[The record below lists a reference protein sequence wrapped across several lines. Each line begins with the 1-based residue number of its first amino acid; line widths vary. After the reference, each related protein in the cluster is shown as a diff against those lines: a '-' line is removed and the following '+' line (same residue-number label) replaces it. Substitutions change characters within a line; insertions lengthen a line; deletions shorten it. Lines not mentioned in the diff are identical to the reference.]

1 MKLNG
6 KNIIT
11 DGDII
16 VTSPSVT
23 GKTLESVITEQQSDI
38 NRLKSNV
45 KYIYSYG
52 GVGGTGTGNGSS
64 SGTDSSSATLYAEFY
79 NKEIG
84 DNPIL
89 LNGAGKYTFYA
100 KVRKSAGATY
110 YLRVVT
116 GDNPNVNMATK
127 IPLSTELNGCEYTE
141 TIALSENGKIIVQL
155 LDADN
160 DVVDRIE
167 QNYILYPHEFSS
179 VFKYHYGNNGKYTSE
194 VNNNEYTMGA
204 TDGSASDPYIEMSY
218 KVNVSSPT
226 DIKLTYAIGD
236 FCSGVEVCTA
246 VNNTTKPFSIN
257 FKDLTRN
264 GKELLVDDNAGTYHV
279 TTTLSYISMGS
290 ETSETIEYDITL
302 IPSYLFINVRP
313 DKSVIYQTQE
323 ELDADKVDEIPNKNI
338 NPGEFVSFFLTVYD
352 GSLGNNIYQ
361 YDVKCNVYDY
371 INDSFVENPDLVDS
385 MILSERSES
394 LSGLSF
400 SFSTSGI
407 KKLVFSTTSQKNAKT
422 CTNTLFLYVKEPVNS
437 IDWNVGN
444 VLESY
449 YFRANQGDNT
459 YSANFPKLSS
469 VNSPLELKT
478 TSSPIT
484 LKESAWRETNGTTT
498 MLAIGVQISKINSDN
513 CKILDIYYPIDKD
526 KTADES
532 DPTYSLRT
540 KKLFEETDYA
550 NDILIPTEDNYN
562 KANTSNYHLI
572 QIFRQFLGYD
582 GVTPYY
588 ADLLY
593 IDGVVECCN
602 FNTKNIPLKISKI
615 ILNNI
620 NISYNLINLQYIN
633 SDGLNLDGLA
643 YKYYLSYKEKMVNVS
658 LDTKINDDELV
669 AYQAMDNMKFDGSNV
684 VTTMS
689 NVKTI
694 AENLSIPTM
703 VFDYCPGSEKDEKG
717 NTIGT
722 SLTDDTT
729 GEDTGSWQYL
739 MKQFL
744 KGYKSGESNVF
755 GTKKIDLWWCPGKV
769 GETKYKL
776 DKISVPEVDELSG
789 YWEFGF
795 QGTSTMTNR
804 IKNFTL
810 SLITNNNDK
819 NEQILF
825 SPNFKKG
832 STDEARATFLP
843 EREWTIKA
851 DIADSAHANNTCV
864 GKFVNKVC
872 SKFNIGTSLSS
883 EVASRIRN
891 CLEGFPVLMFFRCDS
906 DDRVYY
912 FGVYNFNLGRASEYN
927 LGYTTDIEE
936 VYNRCKDATDT
947 NFTFTYGKCERNS
960 KLAVGEIQD
969 NQCEFDFSQ
978 YQESLLFSG
987 EQASDDRGRMFG
999 ADSKI
1004 TGANKS
1010 NAKTTLQKMVEG
1022 VARAGRYVFQQVGKT
1037 FGENSKGY
1045 TVKNQVPD
1053 TKEQITIVNGDY
1065 VYIDG
1070 FESSDVTDLL
1080 KLITTQ
1086 SDVNGEI
1093 SNTPLLNY
1101 ASASEY
1107 YTICMAFGLVD
1118 SVLKNMNLK
1127 SWNGTTCY
1135 CAFYDMD
1142 CAFGE
1147 ANDGKEKIS
1156 YLAATDQW
1164 HSTTSTDGY
1173 VQPVSIDYDYWSNDL
1188 GMGVGYDFTSSYL
1201 FGVVKYA
1208 QAIFSSNDDL
1218 KNLNLENFPQE
1229 FWAKLRCGELKN
1241 ADYFMENYY
1250 SSGVHKIPSYLAS
1263 LDYRVKYLYKGQI
1276 YDEEKNEYIEKF
1288 IANVEA
1294 FHGTRKHKVRD
1305 WLNNRIKFLD
1315 VVMNINNLNISLVPG
1330 IVLPK
1335 HDKSTEVASNND
1347 ISILSDAFATDEHN
1361 RVCSSFTD
1369 LPVQI
1374 QAPKNTPFILTRGTD
1389 RSVYML
1395 NADETDYNK
1404 LKISTVSA
1412 VVNRYYGSKSFISID
1427 RIEPFLTTAAMVT
1440 SDKLTSV
1447 RWGGYKMSTISSGLT
1462 ITSSTVEEI
1471 YLPVSNFS
1479 GELKI
1484 DNENGRGQSI
1494 TSIDISGSGLY
1505 GKFTDLKNLKT
1516 LKFNGVNASSGN
1528 VNIGGNSKNMTTSD
1542 LSISGQSTET
1552 KTKLNS
1558 LNITKV
1564 PGNYSLVNTAI
1575 QTISIESDGV
1585 AGRTFAI
1592 TGDETLTTL
1601 SLSNFETITI
1611 KNCTNLVNLTING
1624 NCKTLYINGNT
1635 LASGTYTEGKLVTIN
1650 STTSGEYNLTN
1661 LTSLNTLTIN
1671 QCSGMQI
1678 LKLPNKSVS
1687 INSGGLSHN
1696 MYLKYIDTTSGSN
1709 SNVEIC
1715 GTSVFYNCPLYSMR
1729 ANETT
1734 YTNMSIKST
1743 VTSLDSTFSI
1753 GWIGTNSDILDMDD
1767 VRHFVE
1773 NVVSDDMKSK
1783 IQSFAGCFND
1793 RTHINYDINSANTDE
1808 ANRRAGTLTSSNRLC
1823 PDFTRYTSLNN
1834 IRSMFW
1840 GTGVTFL
1847 YREMFNFGNNNS
1859 ALNWIGYATSGS
1871 RNISTDSLYYISKRI
1886 TTFGGY
1892 EWNYKNTY
1900 TIYKWD
1906 DSASQYVIVGTTKD
1920 TAIKMVDVL
1929 MPQQDHASV
1938 SYDNDEW
1945 DINKKLT
1952 QFSYFEFNS
1961 SQYVDLSDIFKLYPN
1976 VTTINNFLNGDLTKY
1991 TYGKLLSDCTNLT
2004 SVRDSFNHNN
2014 VNTLKNCEEIDL
2026 YEFFNWEAN
2035 TKITNLFSS
2044 GESTSLGFISRK
2056 KVSYANMCNIMDEIS
2071 KKTQLTSLTNIFSY
2085 CTITDYNNEEIEFP
2099 NKNTKITSLNYLF
2112 YKCKSDN
2119 GNFGQLKF
2127 ASDFFENIPNVNS
2140 LVRTFYGV
2148 NLGSMF
2154 GMDFFKK
2161 RKETTTNVYIVKDGQ
2176 DSKLDTSWD
2185 IATLHSFEYN
2195 KSISNLTECFAYVK
2209 FVNCK
2214 NWFDPQDHGVSSI
2227 ETDYI
2232 DYKGD
2237 VTTYKNYYK
2246 SRSSSKIYTFDINGT
2261 ECGIKSSNITFEE
2274 NETIDTIKERG
2285 YLYCVYNKE
2294 DYYYY
2299 GYQYCSNSDS
2309 DSDSDGLIQVIKI
2322 NNKNIKNAETE
2333 KINDNSY
2340 YKITLLRYNEYS
2352 YSNGYTITTNTEISD
2367 LDNNYTHYIN
2377 NFQVKYN
2384 KNTFDFYNHDLSGDL
2399 HYYNNATTL
2408 ISSGNGTPLVET
2420 SYNLYKTYC
2429 CLPPDILYAC
2439 SDNAKLTGVFM
2450 DTNIIGVMPLH
2461 LTKNC
2466 QSSSLANAFRNINLM
2481 PNLEY
2486 LYNSTFKENNDFEA
2500 YFASVPIVEQDKSKI
2515 PEASLDT
2522 NSNACVFY
2530 RDSDGILCRRHP
2542 KKTKESESETETL
2555 TETEKEK
2562 AQYLYIP
2569 INFTKSNSI
2578 NYMFNFR
2585 YNLPNSVTISEK
2597 SNKSGDDAVTG
2608 MFNQYFFIHKESVNW
2623 NLVINAVS
2631 PFISSLSDKRYW
2643 DDSQRGYYSTD
2654 MNENSWWKS
2663 NIVTSWDNINN
2674 GVFNVFLNLCCS
2686 TVDETRDVVDNGCPI
2701 NLANSIKLNNFLNGA
2716 IMYFI
2721 CGRVFQQSVLMSDM
2735 TTSNNLTNTS
2745 DYILR
2750 AQSGSTYD
2758 SFRISKNIQLPRSSS
2773 TLKDANLRFIYD
2785 NVNGYTVLLRCF
2797 VDEDGN
2803 SIEGYNKLSNFG
2815 SRKIIWSESY
2825 RYNSSN
2831 SGE

>member
-11 DGDII
+11 DGDVI

-38 NRLKSNV
+38 NMLKSNV

-64 SGTDSSSATLYAEFY
+64 SGADSSSATLYAEFD

-89 LNGAGKYTFYA
+89 LNGEGKYTFYA

-110 YLRVVT
+110 YLRVAV
-116 GDNPNVNMATK
+116 GDNPNVNTAPK
-127 IPLSTELNGCEYTE
+127 RPLSTELNGCEYTE
-141 TIALSENGKIIVQL
+141 IFNLSENGKIIVQL
-155 LDADN
+155 LDSDN
-160 DVVDRIE
+160 DVVDRNE
-167 QNYILYPHEFSS
+167 QYYILHPHEFSS
-179 VFKYHYGNNGKYTSE
+179 VFKYRYNGGKNTSE
-194 VNNNEYTMGA
+194 VSNNEYTMGA
-204 TDGSASDPYIEMSY
+204 TDDSAFDPYIEMSY
-218 KVNVSSPT
+218 KVNVTNPT
-226 DIKLTYAIGD
+226 GIKLTYTIGD
-236 FCSGVEVCTA
+236 FYSGVEELSV
-246 VNNTTKPFSIN
+246 VDNINKPFRIE
-257 FKDLTRN
+257 FKELTRN
-264 GKELLVDDNAGTYHV
+264 NKELLIDDNAGTYHV
-279 TTTLSYISMGS
+279 TTTLSYTSLGS

-302 IPSYLFINVRP
+302 IPTYLFINVRP

-323 ELDADKVDEIPNKNI
+323 ELESDIVGETPKKNI
-338 NPGEFVSFFLTVYD
+338 NTGEFVSFFLTVYD
-352 GSLGNNIYQ
+352 GSLGNNVCQ
-361 YDVKCNVYDY
+361 YDVKCNVYGY
-371 INDSFVENPDLVDS
+371 INGSFDENAEVTNS
-385 MILSERSES
+385 MIVGERSES
-394 LSGLSF
+394 LSGMSF

-407 KKLVFSTTSQKNAKT
+407 KKLVFSTTSSKTAAKT
-422 CTNTLFLYVKEPVNS
+422 CTNTLFLYVKSPINN
-437 IDWNVGN
+437 IDWDVKAN

-449 YFRANQGDNT
+449 YFRANQGNNT

-469 VNSPLELKT
+469 VNNPLELKT

-484 LKESAWRETNGTTT
+484 LKESAWRKTSGTTT
-498 MLAIGVQISKINSDN
+498 MLAIGVQISKTNSDN
-513 CKILDIYYPIDKD
+513 CKILDIYYPTGNE
-526 KTADES
+526 TADES
-532 DPTYSLRT
+532 QSTYSLRT
-540 KKLFEETDYA
+540 KKLFEETDYV

-562 KANTSNYHLI
+562 IANTSNYHLI

-582 GVTPYY
+582 GTTPYY

-602 FNTKNIPLKISKI
+602 QKTKNIPLKIGKI

-620 NISYNLINLQYIN
+620 NISYNLINLQYIK
-633 SDGLNLDGLA
+633 SDNLNLDGLA
-643 YKYYLSYKEKMVNVS
+643 YKYYLSYKEKYVNVS
-658 LDTKINDDELV
+658 SDTKIDDDENV
-669 AYQAMDNMKFDGSNV
+669 VYKAIDSMYFDGSNV
-684 VTTMS
+684 ITKFSTVQ
-689 NVKTI
+689 TI

-703 VFDYCPGSEKDEKG
+703 VFDYCPGSEQDENG
-717 NTIGT
+717 NIIGT
-722 SLTDDTT
+722 PLSSDEN
-729 GEDTGSWQYL
+729 GNDTGSWQYL

-776 DKISVPEVDELSG
+776 NPISVPGVNGLTG

-872 SKFNIGTSLSS
+872 SKFNIGTSLST

-912 FGVYNFNLGRASEYN
+912 LGVYNFNLGRSSEYN

-936 VYNRCKDATDT
+936 VYNRCDDATDT
-947 NFTFTYGKCERNS
+947 NFAFTYGKCERNPN
-960 KLAVGEIQD
+960 LAVGEIQD
-969 NQCEFDFSQ
+969 NQFEFDFSQ
-978 YQESLLFSG
+978 YQESLLFKSD
-987 EQASDDRGRMFG
+987 QATDDRGRMFG

-1004 TGANKS
+1004 TAANKG
-1010 NAKTTLQKMVEG
+1010 NAKKTLLKLVEG

-1037 FGENSKGY
+1037 FGENSEGY
-1045 TVKNQVPD
+1045 KNKNQVPD
-1053 TKEQITIVNGDY
+1053 TKKQITLVNGKNVY
-1065 VYIDG
+1065 VDG
-1070 FESSDVTDLL
+1070 FESGEVTDLL

-1086 SDVNGEI
+1086 SDVKGEI

-1127 SWNGTTCY
+1127 SWDGTTCY

-1173 VQPVSIDYDYWSNDL
+1173 LQPVTVDYDYWNDSI
-1188 GMGVGYDFTSSYL
+1188 GMGTGYDFTSSYL

-1208 QAIFSSNDDL
+1208 QAIFSSNKDL
-1218 KNLNLENFPQE
+1218 NNLNLENFPQE

-1250 SSGVHKIPSYLAS
+1250 SSGIHKIPSYLAS
-1263 LDYRVKYLYKGQI
+1263 LNYRVKYLYKCQI
-1276 YDEEKNEYIEKF
+1276 YDELEKKYIEKF
-1288 IANVEA
+1288 IANVDA

-1315 VVMNINNLNISLVPG
+1315 VVMNINNLTLPLVAG
-1330 IVLPK
+1330 INLPK
-1335 HDKSTEVASNND
+1335 HDKSTEVGLNGD
-1347 ISILSDAFATDEHN
+1347 IAILSDAFATNEN
-1361 RVCSSFTD
+1361 NSVCSSFTD
-1369 LPVQI
+1369 LTVQI
-1374 QAPKNTPFILTRGTD
+1374 QAPKNTPFILTKGLDTY
-1389 RSVYML
+1389 VYLL
-1395 NADETDYNK
+1395 NADETDTNK
-1404 LKISTVSA
+1404 LKFTTISS

-1427 RIEPFLTTAAMVT
+1427 RIEPFLTTAAMVI

-1447 RWGGYKMSTISSGLT
+1447 KWGGYQMSTITSGLKV
-1462 ITSSTVEEI
+1462 TSSTVKEI

-1479 GELKI
+1479 GKLEI
-1484 DNENGRGQSI
+1484 DKENGRGVSI

-1505 GKFTDLKNLKT
+1505 GDFKNLNNLKT
-1516 LKFNGVNASSGN
+1516 LKFNGVNATSGD
-1528 VNIGGNSKNMTTSD
+1528 VIIGGNSKNMTTSD
-1542 LSISGQSTET
+1542 LSISGESTEA

-1558 LNITKV
+1558 LSIINV
-1564 PGNYSLVNTAI
+1564 PGDYSLVNTAI
-1575 QTISIESDGV
+1575 QTIDIVSDGV
-1585 AGRTFAI
+1585 AGRTFKI
-1592 TGDETLTTL
+1592 DGDETLTTL
-1601 SLSNFETITI
+1601 SLTNFETVTI
-1611 KNCTNLVNLTING
+1611 KNCSNLVTLIING

-1635 LASGTYTEGKLVTIN
+1635 SSSKTYTDGKLVTIN
-1650 STTSGEYNLTN
+1650 STTSGEYNLTE
-1661 LTSLNTLTIN
+1661 LTSLNTLTIQ
-1671 QCSGMQI
+1671 QCNGMEI

-1687 INSGGLSHN
+1687 INSSGLSNN
-1696 MYLKYIDTTSGSN
+1696 MYLKYIDTTSGDN

-1729 ANETT
+1729 ANETD
-1734 YTNMSIKST
+1734 YTKMSIRSD
-1743 VTSLDSTFSI
+1743 VTSLASTFSI
-1753 GWIGTNSDILDMDD
+1753 GWIGTNSDTLNMND
-1767 VRHFVE
+1767 VRHFIE
-1773 NVVSDDMKSK
+1773 DVVSDDMKSK
-1783 IQSFAGCFND
+1783 IQSFASCFND
-1793 RTHINYDINSANTDE
+1793 RTHIVYDINSANTDE
-1808 ANRRAGTLTSSNRLC
+1808 ANRIAAGTLTTDSRLC
-1823 PDFTRYTSLNN
+1823 PDFTGYTSLNN
-1834 IRSMFW
+1834 ISSMFW
-1840 GTGVTFL
+1840 SCNVSFL
-1847 YREMFNFGNNNS
+1847 YREMFNFGNNTS
-1859 ALNWIGYATSGS
+1859 ALNWDGYANSGAK
-1871 RNISTDSLYYISKRI
+1871 NMSTDSLYYISKRI
-1886 TTFGGY
+1886 TTFGGHA
-1892 EWNYKNTY
+1892 WDYKNTY
-1900 TIYKWD
+1900 TIYEWD
-1906 DSASQYVIVGTTKD
+1906 ASKKAYVITGTTKD

-1929 MPQQDHASV
+1929 MPQQEHTSV
-1938 SYDNDEW
+1938 EESDNW
-1945 DINKKLT
+1945 DKNNNLNR
-1952 QFSYFEFNS
+1952 FSYFEFNS

-2014 VNTLKNCEEIDL
+2014 VNTLEKCEQIDL
-2026 YEFFNWEAN
+2026 YEFFNWDAN
-2035 TKITNLFSS
+2035 SSISNLFAS
-2044 GESTSLGFISRK
+2044 GDSTTLGFVSYKTVSYEKMKLIMESISRK
-2056 KVSYANMCNIMDEIS
+2056 TK
-2071 KKTQLTSLTNIFSY
+2071 LTSLTNIFSY

-2112 YKCKSDN
+2112 YKCKSNYGD
-2119 GNFGQLKF
+2119 FGQLKF

-2161 RKETTTNVYIVKDGQ
+2161 RKETITNVYIVKNGQ

-2185 IATLHSFEYN
+2185 IAKLHSFEYN

-2214 NWFDPQDHGVSSI
+2214 NWFDPQDHDMSSI
-2227 ETDYI
+2227 GTDYI
-2232 DYKGD
+2232 EYNGD
-2237 VTTYKNYYK
+2237 ETTYKNYYK

-2285 YLYCVYNKE
+2285 YLYCVYNNE

-2322 NNKNIKNAETE
+2322 NNKNIKNAETG
-2333 KINDNSY
+2333 KINNNTY

-2377 NFQVKYN
+2377 NFQVKYLN
-2384 KNTFDFYNHDLSGDL
+2384 NTFDFYNHDLSGDL
-2399 HYYNNATTL
+2399 IYYNNATTL
-2408 ISSGNGTPLVET
+2408 ISSGNDTPLVET

-2466 QSSSLANAFRNINLM
+2466 QSSSLANTFRNINLM

-2486 LYNSTFKENNDFEA
+2486 LYNSIFKENNDFEA
-2500 YFASVPIVEQDKSKI
+2500 YFDSVPIVEQDESKI
-2515 PEASLDT
+2515 PEASLDM

-2569 INFTKSNSI
+2569 INFTKSKSI

-2585 YNLPNSVTISEK
+2585 YNLPDSVTISEK
-2597 SNKSGDDAVTG
+2597 SNKSGDDAVTC

-2623 NLVINAVS
+2623 NLVTNAVS
-2631 PFISSLSDKRYW
+2631 PFISSSDDKRYS
-2643 DDSQRGYYSTD
+2643 DNFQRKYYSTD
-2654 MNENSWWKS
+2654 TDANSWWKS

-2701 NLANSIKLNNFLNGA
+2701 NLANSIKLNNFLNGV

-2721 CGRVFQQSVLMSDM
+2721 CGRVFQQDVLMSDM
-2735 TTSNNLTNTS
+2735 TSSKNLTNAS
-2745 DYILR
+2745 NYILN
-2750 AQSGSTYD
+2750 AQSGSRYNA
-2758 SFRISKNIQLPRSSS
+2758 FRISKNIQLPRSSS
-2773 TLKDANLRFIYD
+2773 TLKDTKLRFIYD
-2785 NVNGYTVLLRCF
+2785 NVNDYTILLKCF
-2797 VDEDGN
+2797 VDEDVN
-2803 SIEGYNKLSNFG
+2803 SINGYNKLTNIG
-2815 SRKIIWSESY
+2815 SKIINWSEAY
-2825 RYNSSN
+2825 RYDYTKSV
-2831 SGE
+2831 E

>member
-11 DGDII
+11 DGDVI

-64 SGTDSSSATLYAEFY
+64 SGTDSSSATLYAEFD

-89 LNGAGKYTFYA
+89 LNGEGKYTFYA

-110 YLRVVT
+110 YLRVAV

-127 IPLSTELNGCEYTE
+127 KPLSIELNGCEYTE
-141 TIALSENGKIIVQL
+141 TFNLSENGKIIVQL
-155 LDADN
+155 LDTDN

-167 QNYILYPHEFSS
+167 QNYILHPHEFSS
-179 VFKYHYGNNGKYTSE
+179 VFKYRYNGGKNTSE
-194 VNNNEYTMGA
+194 VSNNEYTMGA
-204 TDGSASDPYIEMSY
+204 TEDIASDPYIEMSY
-218 KVNVSSPT
+218 KVNVTNPT
-226 DIKLTYAIGD
+226 GIKLTYTIGD
-236 FCSGVEVCTA
+236 FYSGVEELSV
-246 VNNTTKPFSIN
+246 VDNTTKPFRIE
-257 FKDLTRN
+257 FKELTRN
-264 GKELLVDDNAGTYHV
+264 SKDLLIDDNAGTYHV
-279 TTTLSYISMGS
+279 TTTLSYTSLGS

-313 DKSVIYQTQE
+313 DKSVIYQTQY
-323 ELDADKVDEIPNKNI
+323 ELESDIVGETPKKNI

-352 GSLGNNIYQ
+352 GSLANNVYQ

-371 INDSFVENPDLVDS
+371 INGSFDENAGLTKS
-385 MILSERSES
+385 MIVSERSES

-407 KKLVFSTTSQKNAKT
+407 KKLVFSTTSPKNAGKT
-422 CTNTLFLYVKEPVNS
+422 CTNTLFLYVKEPTNS
-437 IDWNVGN
+437 IGWDYKAN

-469 VNSPLELKT
+469 GNSPLELKT

-484 LKESAWRETNGTTT
+484 LKESAWRNPSGTTT
-498 MLAIGVQISKINSDN
+498 MLAIGVQISKTNSDN
-513 CKILDIYYPIDKD
+513 CKILDIYYP
-526 KTADES
+526 TGNENADES
-532 DPTYSLRT
+532 QPTYSLRT
-540 KKLFEETDYA
+540 KKLFEETDYV

-562 KANTSNYHLI
+562 IANTSNYHLI

-582 GVTPYY
+582 GTTQCY

-602 FNTKNIPLKISKI
+602 QNTKNISLKISKI

-633 SDGLNLDGLA
+633 SDTDKNGKPNLNLDGLA
-643 YKYYLSYKEKMVNVS
+643 YKYYLSYKEKCVNVS
-658 LDTKINDDELV
+658 SDTKIDDDESI
-669 AYQAMDNMKFDGSNV
+669 AYQAMDSMKFDGSNV
-684 VTTMS
+684 ITTFS
-689 NVKTI
+689 TVQTI
-694 AENLSIPTM
+694 AQKLSIPTM
-703 VFDYCPGSEKDEKG
+703 VFDYCPGSETDESG
-717 NTIGT
+717 NKIGT
-722 SLTDDTT
+722 PLTSDET

-755 GTKKIDLWWCPGKV
+755 GTKKIDLLWCPGKV
-769 GETKYKL
+769 GKTEYTFQR
-776 DKISVPEVDELSG
+776 ISVPEINGLTG

-810 SLITNNNDK
+810 SLITNTNEK
-819 NEQILF
+819 NEHILF

-832 STDEARATFLP
+832 TTDEARATFLP

-872 SKFNIGTSLSS
+872 SKFNIGTSLST

-912 FGVYNFNLGRASEYN
+912 FGVYNFNLGRSSEYN

-936 VYNRCKDATDT
+936 VYNRCGEATDT
-947 NFTFTYGKCERNS
+947 NFAFTYGKCESNS
-960 KLAVGEIQD
+960 NLAVGEIQD
-969 NQCEFDFSQ
+969 NQFEFDFSQ
-978 YQESLLFSG
+978 YQESLLFKG
-987 EQASDDRGRMFG
+987 DQATDDRGRMFG

-1004 TGANKS
+1004 TAANKG
-1010 NAKTTLQKMVEG
+1010 NAKITLQRLVEG

-1037 FGENSKGY
+1037 FGENSEGY
-1045 TVKNQVPD
+1045 KNKNQVPD
-1053 TKEQITIVNGDY
+1053 TKKQLRFVNGNDEY
-1065 VYIDG
+1065 VEG
-1070 FESSDVTDLL
+1070 FELGEVTDLL

-1086 SDVNGEI
+1086 SDVKGEI

-1127 SWNGTTCY
+1127 SWDGTTCY

-1173 VQPVSIDYDYWSNDL
+1173 LQPVTVDYDYWDDSI
-1188 GMGVGYDFTSSYL
+1188 GMGIGYDFTSSYL

-1208 QAIFSSNDDL
+1208 QAIFSSNNDL

-1241 ADYFMENYY
+1241 VDYFMENYY
-1250 SSGVHKIPSYLAS
+1250 SSGIHKIPSYLAS

-1276 YDEEKNEYIEKF
+1276 YDELKNEYIEKF
-1288 IANVEA
+1288 IANVDA

-1315 VVMNINNLNISLVPG
+1315 VVMNINNLTLPLVAG
-1330 IVLPK
+1330 INLPK
-1335 HDKSTEVASNND
+1335 HDKSTEVGLNSD
-1347 ISILSDAFATDEHN
+1347 IAILNDAFATNEYN

-1369 LPVQI
+1369 LTVQI
-1374 QAPKNTPFILTRGTD
+1374 QAPKNTPFILTKGGDTH
-1389 RSVYML
+1389 VYLL
-1395 NADETDYNK
+1395 NADETDFNK
-1404 LKISTVSA
+1404 LKFTTISA

-1427 RIEPFLTTAAMVT
+1427 RIEPFLTTAAMVI

-1447 RWGGYKMSTISSGLT
+1447 KWGGYKMSTITSGLNV
-1462 ITSSTVEEI
+1462 TSSTVEEI

-1484 DNENGRGQSI
+1484 DKDNGRGESI

-1505 GKFTDLKNLKT
+1505 GDFLNLHNLKT
-1516 LKFNGVNASSGN
+1516 LKFNGVNATSGDI
-1528 VNIGGNSKNMTTSD
+1528 NIGGHSKNMTTGD
-1542 LSISGQSTET
+1542 LSISGESAEA

-1558 LNITKV
+1558 LSITKV
-1564 PGNYSLVNTAI
+1564 PGDYSLVNTAI
-1575 QTISIESDGV
+1575 QTIAIESDGV
-1585 AGRTFAI
+1585 AGRTFKI
-1592 TGDETLTTL
+1592 DGDETLTTL
-1601 SLSNFETITI
+1601 SLSNFETVII
-1611 KNCTNLVNLTING
+1611 KNCSNLVTLTING
-1624 NCKTLYINGNT
+1624 NCKTLHINGNT
-1635 LASGTYTEGKLVTIN
+1635 SASKTYTDGKLVTIN
-1650 STTSGEYNLTN
+1650 STTSGEYNLTE
-1661 LTSLNTLTIN
+1661 LTSLNTLTIQ
-1671 QCSGMQI
+1671 QCNGMEI

-1687 INSGGLSHN
+1687 IGSSGLSNN
-1696 MYLKYIDTTSGSN
+1696 MYLKYIDTTSGDN
-1709 SNVEIC
+1709 SKVEIC
-1715 GTSVFYNCPLYSMR
+1715 GTGVFYNCPLYSMR
-1729 ANETT
+1729 ANETD
-1734 YTNMSIKST
+1734 YTKMSVKST
-1743 VTSLDSTFSI
+1743 VTSLANTFSI
-1753 GWIGTNSDILDMDD
+1753 GWIGTNSDTLDMKD

-1773 NVVSDDMKSK
+1773 DVVSDQMKPK
-1783 IQSFAGCFND
+1783 IQSFASCFND
-1793 RTHINYDINSANTDE
+1793 RTHIVYDINSANTDE
-1808 ANRRAGTLTSSNRLC
+1808 ANRIAGTLTTDSRLC
-1823 PDFTRYTSLNN
+1823 PDFTGYTSLNN
-1834 IRSMFW
+1834 ISSMFW
-1840 GTGVTFL
+1840 SCNVSFL
-1847 YREMFNFGNNNS
+1847 YREMFNFGNNTS
-1859 ALNWIGYATSGS
+1859 ALNWDGYANSGAK
-1871 RNISTDSLYYISKRI
+1871 NMSTDSLYYISKRI
-1886 TTFGGY
+1886 TTFGGHA
-1892 EWNYKNTY
+1892 WNYKNTY

-1906 DSASQYVIVGTTKD
+1906 TSKNEYVITGTTKD

-1938 SYDNDEW
+1938 SYDDNGW
-1945 DINKKLT
+1945 DTNTNLKI
-1952 QFSYFEFNS
+1952 FSYFEFNS
-1961 SQYVDLSDIFKLYPN
+1961 SQYVDLSNIFKLYPN
-1976 VTTINNFLNGDLTKY
+1976 VTTIENFLNGDLRKY
-1991 TYGKLLSDCTNLT
+1991 KYGGLLSDCKNLT
-2004 SVRDSFNHNN
+2004 SVKDSFNHNN
-2014 VNTLKNCEEIDL
+2014 VNTLSECEEIDL
-2026 YEFFNWEAN
+2026 SGFFNWEAN
-2035 TKITNLFSS
+2035 TNIYNLFAS
-2044 GESTSLGFISRK
+2044 GDATYLGFISK
-2056 KVSYANMCNIMDEIS
+2056 KTVSYTNMVDIMSNIS
-2071 KKTQLTSLTNIFSY
+2071 KKKQLTSLTNIFSY
-2085 CTITDYNNEEIEFP
+2085 CTITNYNNEEIEFTD
-2099 NKNTKITSLNYLF
+2099 KNTKITSLNYLF
-2112 YKCKSDN
+2112 YKCKSDY
-2119 GNFGQLKF
+2119 GEFGQLKF
-2127 ASDFFENIPNVNS
+2127 ASSFFENIPNVTS

-2161 RKETTTNVYIVKDGQ
+2161 RKETTTNVYIVKNGQ
-2176 DSKLDTSWD
+2176 DSKLDASWD
-2185 IATLHSFEYN
+2185 IAKLHSFEYN
-2195 KSISNLTECFAYVK
+2195 KVISNLTECFAYVK
-2209 FVNCK
+2209 FVDCK
-2214 NWFDPQDHGVSSI
+2214 NWFDPQDHDMSSI

-2232 DYKGD
+2232 DYNGD
-2237 VTTYKNYYK
+2237 TETYKNYYK
-2246 SRSSSKIYTFDINGT
+2246 SRSSSNIYTFNIKG
-2261 ECGIKSSNITFEE
+2261 EEYGIKTSNIIFEE
-2274 NETIDTIKERG
+2274 NETIDTIKDRG
-2285 YLYCVYNKE
+2285 DLYCVYNDE

-2299 GYQYCSNSDS
+2299 GYQYCSDS
-2309 DSDSDGLIQVIKI
+2309 DSDSDALIQVIKI
-2322 NNKNIKNAETE
+2322 NNNNIKNAEKV

-2340 YKITLLRYNEYS
+2340 YRITLLRYNNYS
-2352 YSNGYTITTNTEISD
+2352 YSNAYTITTNTEISD
-2367 LDNNYTHYIN
+2367 LDNNYTHYIS
-2377 NFQVKYN
+2377 NFSVTYN
-2384 KNTFDFYNHDLSGDL
+2384 KNIFNFYNHDYTSDL
-2399 HYYNNATTL
+2399 NYYNNSNYGNPL
-2408 ISSGNGTPLVET
+2408 EESSF
-2420 SYNLYKTYC
+2420 NLYKTYC
-2429 CLPPDILYAC
+2429 CLPPDILYGC
-2439 SDNAKLTGVFM
+2439 SNNAQLTGVFM

-2466 QSSSLANAFRNINLM
+2466 QYSSLANAFKNINLM

-2486 LYNSTFKENNDFEA
+2486 LYNSTFKENNEFEG
-2500 YFASVPIVEQDKSKI
+2500 YFDNVPIVEQDKSKI
-2515 PEASLDT
+2515 PTESLDM

-2542 KKTKESESETETL
+2542 KMATEKDDEITES
-2555 TETEKEK
+2555 EKEK

-2569 INFTKSNSI
+2569 INFTKSGSI

-2585 YNLPNSVTISEK
+2585 YNLPASVFISEK
-2597 SNKSGDDAVTG
+2597 TNKSGDDAVTSR
-2608 MFNQYFFIHKESVNW
+2608 FDQYFFIHKESVNW
-2623 NLVINAVS
+2623 NLVTNAVS
-2631 PFISSLSDKRYW
+2631 PFISSDDDKRYS
-2643 DDSQRGYYSTD
+2643 DNSKRSYYSTD
-2654 MNENSWWKS
+2654 MNANSWWKT
-2663 NIVTSWDNINN
+2663 NIVQSWDNINN

-2701 NLANSIKLNNFLNGA
+2701 NLANNIKLNNFLNGV

-2721 CGRVFQQSVLMSDM
+2721 CGRVFQHDVLMSDM
-2735 TTSNNLTNTS
+2735 TSSNNLTNAS
-2745 DYILR
+2745 NYILN

-2758 SFRISKNIQLPRSSS
+2758 AFRISKNIQLPMSSS
-2773 TLKDANLRFIYD
+2773 TLKDTKLRFIYD
-2785 NVNGYTVLLRCF
+2785 NVNGYTVLLKCF
-2797 VDEDGN
+2797 VDEDVN
-2803 SIEGYNKLSNFG
+2803 SISGYDKLTSIG
-2815 SRKIIWSESY
+2815 GRKITWAESY
-2825 RYNSSN
+2825 RYDYTK